1 MPLHLLGKKS
11 WNVYNLENVA
21 RVQRDEAQAKAREEE
36 DERLMQEIDAERR
49 IKILR
54 GERPPTPPAPFR
66 PSSESATRPDRK
78 AGDDTGHLRKR
89 RRIAGEDDTDRDIRY
104 AREDAAHAI
113 AKQEELAL
121 TSRKSDK
128 TAQAPILDAAG
139 HINLFPAAS
148 AKSEKNPEAEAE
160 NARKKRSYED
170 QYTMRFSNA
179 AGFKETIGQKPW
191 YSSGGQDAIAPEA
204 MPEKNV
210 WGNEDPRRKERE
222 RARMDVNDPL
232 AAMKRGVR
240 QLKSTEQERKRW
252 NDNKRKEIESLM
264 ADEIHQSRH
273 RRKRSTSVDSLEG
286 FKLDAPDKASE
297 KGRSS
302 HRHHR
307 RHRDSSRN
315 RSRDRSPRRSSH
327 RRSSHR
333 SHRDRHDDV
342 RAASRHSRKLE
353 SKNHS

>member
-1 MPLHLLGKKS
+1 
-11 WNVYNLENVA
+11 
-21 RVQRDEAQAKAREEE
+21 
-36 DERLMQEIDAERR
+36 MQEIDAERR

-54 GERPPTPPAPFR
+54 GERPPTPPPPPPFR

-78 AGDDTGHLRKR
+78 AGDDTRHLRKR
-89 RRIAGEDDTDRDIRY
+89 RRVAGEDDTDRDIRY

-121 TSRKSDK
+121 ASRKSDK

-191 YSSGGQDAIAPEA
+191 YSSGGQDAIAPGA
-204 MPEKNV
+204 MSEKNV

-264 ADEIHQSRH
+264 VDEMHQSRP

-297 KGRSS
+297 KEGRSS

-315 RSRDRSPRRSSH
+315 RSRDRSPRRSH
-327 RRSSHR
+327 RHSLHR

-342 RAASRHSRKLE
+342 HAASRHSRKSG
-353 SKNHS
+353 SKNYS